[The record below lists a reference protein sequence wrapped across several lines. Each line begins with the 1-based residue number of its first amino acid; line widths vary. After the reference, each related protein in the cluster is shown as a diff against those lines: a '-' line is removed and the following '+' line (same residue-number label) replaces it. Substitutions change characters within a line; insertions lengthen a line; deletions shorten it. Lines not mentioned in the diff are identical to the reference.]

1 MRTAEAIRTKNT
13 WLQLSPNNYTN
24 LHTKIVASYK
34 EHVFLSKI
42 KKHATI
48 IGAKMQNI
56 HLYNYLATTLYHRV
70 CKISR
75 KNGRAMHAPTNT
87 PINKIVVGATIG
99 RPYQILSQYQ
109 NYLPTLFANVI

>member
-1 MRTAEAIRTKNT
+1 MRTAEAIRIKNT

-56 HLYNYLATTLYHRV
+56 HLYNYLA
-70 CKISR
+70 
-75 KNGRAMHAPTNT
+75 
-87 PINKIVVGATIG
+87 
-99 RPYQILSQYQ
+99 LS
-109 NYLPTLFANVI
+109 L